1 MGLDAI
7 CLTDSLTDVCIIAA
21 SYKQTSANR
30 PKLSLSTFSVIYQNE
45 NKALEK
51 KKKNAP
57 SVIAW
62 LDSPLHPL
70 SLSLSRC
77 ASLCLF
83 FLEANCD
90 WLIKTIT
97 EITKSNQVWTLA
109 SYRYADHLEYALNGF
124 GIRPNAAD

>member
-51 KKKNAP
+51 KKKKCSICNSLTRLP
-57 SVIAW
+57 S
-62 LDSPLHPL
+62 PPPFTL
-70 SLSLSRC
+70 SLSLC
-77 ASLCLF
+77 LSLSIF
-83 FLEANCD
+83 P
-90 WLIKTIT
+90 
-97 EITKSNQVWTLA
+97 
-109 SYRYADHLEYALNGF
+109 G
-124 GIRPNAAD
+124 G

>member
-51 KKKNAP
+51 KK
-57 SVIAW
+57 
-62 LDSPLHPL
+62 
-70 SLSLSRC
+70 
-77 ASLCLF
+77 
-83 FLEANCD
+83 
-90 WLIKTIT
+90 
-97 EITKSNQVWTLA
+97 
-109 SYRYADHLEYALNGF
+109 
-124 GIRPNAAD
+124 